1 LDLVE
6 VCGHNLEVISSN
18 LAHESPKKHRNMKVV
33 MKRRDEDKMVLSK
46 DLRIKQAIEYVG
58 KSLICRFHGRHILI
72 QVDIAWPPTYSTGSK
87 NNFHFGSFFT
97 VFRVPNFWGHFEAL
111 NDVFWA
117 R

>member
-58 KSLICRFHGRHILI
+58 KSLICRFHGRHIL
-72 QVDIAWPPTYSTGSK
+72 VLNF
-87 NNFHFGSFFT
+87 NNCVQNSWAPILGYESVFHLLMWLDWDSILFKIICT
-97 VFRVPNFWGHFEAL
+97 
-111 NDVFWA
+111 
-117 R
+117 